1 MHPIEAFVRHPVK
14 VWVGVLLVVLF
25 GTTALMRMPMQL
37 TPEVQVPTLSIETRW
52 PGASPQEVEREILQE
67 QEEQLKAVEG
77 VIKMTSEAADSVG
90 RITLEFAVGTNM
102 REALLKVNS
111 RLQQVPEYPPDADEP
126 VISTSSASDAPIAW
140 FILSVRP
147 PAAQELEAAERTY
160 PHLRRE
166 LAEIRAGLDHPGLA
180 ARRLAQLAAEHP
192 ELAELL
198 PPDTAVG
205 TLRKFAEDVIEAA
218 LERVPG
224 VSNANVIG
232 GVDPELQV
240 IVDPEKL
247 AARQLTIAQVR
258 DRLRAQNRD
267 VSAGDIWEG
276 KRRYVVRTLH
286 QFRSPEDVAGQ
297 ILATSDGAP
306 VYVRDVAEVVLA
318 YKKPVGLVRR
328 YGRECIAVNVIR
340 DTGANVLDVMAG
352 LRQEV
357 RRLNEGILRQRGLL
371 LSQVYDE
378 TEYIYSAIDLV
389 KDNIFTG
396 SALTMIVLML
406 FLHRE
411 RRTLL
416 VAPLVGASALAAV
429 TISPWFFALTVG
441 LILAAGFWFARGA
454 VVIAL
459 AIPVSIV
466 GTFLFLDAWGRS
478 LNVISL
484 AGLAF
489 AVGMLVDNAVVV
501 LENIYRHHEE
511 GAPPLVAAERA
522 TKEVWGAVLASTL
535 TTLAVFLPV
544 LSIQEEAGQ
553 LFGDIALA
561 ISAAIGLSLAVA
573 ITLIPTVAARLL
585 RRSETDSPAPAS
597 CPQPRKAPADDPSP
611 WASESRLLAR
621 PNGQAS
627 PPRPSSSR
635 ASRSIDVLGTLN
647 RLAEGFIA
655 LIVATHSYLEA
666 RPARRWLA
674 PALFVAAS
682 LLASWWL
689 FPAVEYLPT
698 GNRNLVIGIVLT
710 PPGYNLP
717 ELARLGQAVEDALR
731 PYWDVDPDSPQAA
744 TLKYPAIADM
754 FFVVRDR
761 QVIVGL
767 RAHDPNRARELV
779 PAVFELRRV
788 MPGSIAV
795 AFQTSLFSRNL
806 QGQRTIDLEIR
817 GPQLTHLVQLG
828 GQILGQVGQ
837 VLEPDVTDPQSRT
850 TQARPVP
857 SLDLSSPEVH
867 IVPHPMQAAELGITA
882 DELGYTVN
890 ALVDGAYVTDFYLQG
905 DKIDLSLVGTPR
917 LSSQTQDLSRLPIA
931 APGGQLIPLGA
942 VAQIEL
948 RSGPEQ
954 IQRRERQRAITI
966 QVTPPPAMPL
976 EEAINRIER
985 QIIQPLRDRGQLGT
999 AYQIALGGTADKL
1012 RSTWQALRGN
1022 LLLALLITYLLMAAL
1037 FESWF
1042 YPLVIILS
1050 VPLGVVGGILGLQLL
1065 NGYLTLRGEPP
1076 QALDVLTMLGFV
1088 ILIGTVV
1095 NNPILIVHQGLHHI
1109 REDGMPPSEAILE
1122 SLRTRIRPIFMTT
1135 ITTLVGLLPLV
1146 LMPGA
1151 GSELYRG
1158 LGAVVLGGLAVST
1171 FVTLLITPALFLNLM
1186 DLRSRWVAWWTGRRG
1201 APPRSTPAD
1210 KPAAPPPVPLTTA

>member
-1 MHPIEAFVRHPVK
+1 
-14 VWVGVLLVVLF
+14 
-25 GTTALMRMPMQL
+25 
-37 TPEVQVPTLSIETRW
+37 
-52 PGASPQEVEREILQE
+52 
-67 QEEQLKAVEG
+67 
-77 VIKMTSEAADSVG
+77 VG

-126 VISTSSASDAPIAW
+126 VISTSSASDSPIAW

-147 PAAQELEAAERTY
+147 PSAEELEAAERAH
-160 PHLRRE
+160 PHLRPE
-166 LAEIRAGLDHPGLA
+166 LAAIRSRLDHPGLA
-180 ARRLAQLAAEHP
+180 ARRLRQLVAEHP
-192 ELAELL
+192 ELASLL
-198 PPDTAVG
+198 PPDVAVG

-240 IVDPEKL
+240 LVDPEKL

-258 DRLRAQNRD
+258 DSLRAQNRD
-267 VSAGDIWEG
+267 VSAGDVWEG

-286 QFRSPEDVAGQ
+286 QFRSVEDVAGQ
-297 ILATSDGAP
+297 ILATSGGAP

-340 DTGANVLDVMAG
+340 ETGANVLEVMAG
-352 LRQEV
+352 LRREV
-357 RRLNEGILRQRGLL
+357 RRLNEGVLKPRGLL

-378 TEYIYSAIDLV
+378 TDYIYSAIDLV
-389 KDNIFTG
+389 KENIFTG
-396 SALTMIVLML
+396 SALTMITLML

-416 VAPLVGASALAAV
+416 MAPLVAASALAAV
-429 TISPWFFALTVG
+429 WISPWFFVLTVG
-441 LILAAGFWFARGA
+441 LILVAGFWFARGA

-501 LENIYRHHEE
+501 LENIYRHHER
-511 GAPPLVAAERA
+511 GDPPQVAAERA

-535 TTLAVFLPV
+535 TTLAVFVPV
-544 LSIQEEAGQ
+544 LYVREEAGQ

-561 ISAAIGLSLAVA
+561 ISAAIGLSLVVA

-585 RRSETDSPAPAS
+585 RRSDAGFGPVPSRPAPA
-597 CPQPRKAPADDPSP
+597 PADPADGPAP
-611 WASESRLLAR
+611 PTATWRRFLLR
-621 PNGQAS
+621 PNGQA
-627 PPRPSSSR
+627 PPQSSEKR
-635 ASRSIDVLGTLN
+635 QAGWATDALDRLN
-647 RLAEGFIA
+647 HWAEGFVH
-655 LIVATHSYLEA
+655 LVVAA
-666 RPARRWLA
+666 NAFVQANAVRRWLV
-674 PALFVAAS
+674 PTLFVVVS
-682 LLASWWL
+682 LVGSWLL
-689 FPAVEYLPT
+689 FPRVEYLPT

-710 PPGYNLP
+710 PPGYNLE

-744 TLKYPAIADM
+744 KLKYPAIADM

-767 RAHDPNRARELV
+767 RAHDPARARELV
-779 PAVFELRRV
+779 PAVFELRGV

-837 VLEPDVTDPQSRT
+837 VLEPEVTDPSART

-890 ALVDGAYVTDFYLQG
+890 ALVDGAYVTDYYLDG
-905 DKIDLSLVGTPR
+905 EKIDLSLVGVPR
-917 LSSQTQDLSRLPIA
+917 LARRTQDLARLPIA

-942 VAQIEL
+942 VAQVEL

-966 QVTPPPAMPL
+966 QVTPPPSMPL
-976 EEAINRIER
+976 EEAIRRIER
-985 QIIQPLRDRGQLGT
+985 QIIQPLRDQGRLG
-999 AYQIALGGTADKL
+999 AEYQITLGGTADKL

-1037 FESWF
+1037 FESWS

-1050 VPLGVVGGILGLQLL
+1050 VPLGAVGGILGLQLL
-1065 NGYLTLRGEPP
+1065 NLYLMLLGDVP
-1076 QALDVLTMLGFV
+1076 QSLDVLTMLGFV

-1095 NNPILIVHQGLHHI
+1095 NNPILIVHQGLNHI
-1109 REDGMPPSEAILE
+1109 REDGMPPREAILE
-1122 SLRTRIRPIFMTT
+1122 SVRTRIRPIFMTT

-1171 FVTLLITPALFLNLM
+1171 FVTLVVTPALFLGLV
-1186 DLRSRWVAWWTGRRG
+1186 DLQTRWTAWRTGRTG
-1201 APPRSTPAD
+1201 SSPRPDSSR
-1210 KPAAPPPVPLTTA
+1210 KPAAPPPVPLTAG